1 MKKNT
6 STLIAP
12 EMAESEKRERA
23 KSRLLLCRLSDVLA
37 SVVFKVPT
45 YIETVGWQFL
55 NTTLQR
61 GKVLHRECGIA

>member
-1 MKKNT
+1 MKKNA

-23 KSRLLLCRLSDVLA
+23 KSRLLLCRLSDVLS
-37 SVVFKVPT
+37 SVVFKVL
-45 YIETVGWQFL
+45 TVGWEIL

-61 GKVLHRECGIA
+61 GKVLHRECGIS